1 MNVVSGHQADHI
13 AIIYLI
19 LMRGR
24 RLSGGIVLG
33 PGSPQRS
40 HRITTR
46 GDGWRLLLREIH
58 DRENG
63 VKERSLGKDICALH
77 RSKGHS
83 FLRSTVS

>member
-1 MNVVSGHQADHI
+1 MNVLSGHQAHHI

-19 LMRGR
+19 LMRRR
-24 RLSGGIVLG
+24 RLCGGIALG

-46 GDGWRLLLREIH
+46 GDGWRLLLREIN
-58 DRENG
+58 DRKNG
-63 VKERSLGKDICALH
+63 VKERSLGEDICALY

>member
-1 MNVVSGHQADHI
+1 MNVLSGHQAHHI

-19 LMRGR
+19 LVRR
-24 RLSGGIVLG
+24 RLGGGIALG

-46 GDGWRLLLREIH
+46 GDGWRLLLREIN

-63 VKERSLGKDICALH
+63 VKERSLGEDICALYG
-77 RSKGHS
+77 SKGHS
-83 FLRSTVS
+83 FLRSRVS